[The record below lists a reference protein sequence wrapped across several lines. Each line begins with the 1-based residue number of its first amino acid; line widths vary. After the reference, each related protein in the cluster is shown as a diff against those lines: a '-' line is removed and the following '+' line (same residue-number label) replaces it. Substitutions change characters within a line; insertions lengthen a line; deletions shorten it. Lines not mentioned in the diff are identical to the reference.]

1 MTLIVYS
8 NEEAARSAIDHAKLL
23 AGQTNGGC
31 IDNWHHLFDVF
42 AQQTEK

>member
-8 NEEAARSAIDHAKLL
+8 NEKTARPAIDHAKLL
-23 AGQTNGGC
+23 AGQTDGGR

-42 AQQTEK
+42 AQQAEK